1 LSRDILAMMEFQPQV
16 SPNLKT
22 MDPSL
27 FQPYW
32 GKLGDFIKRNPARDL
47 DRFPVEPV
55 SAV

>member
-1 LSRDILAMMEFQPQV
+1 MTEFQPQG